1 MQTTQK
7 KALKWIQLPRNFKAH
22 QIKICDSNVKSRIS
36 HRCLGKYQILDDLQ
50 QCGLLDSPTYV
61 LLNRGQLADRD
72 IGENK
77 A

>member
-7 KALKWIQLPRNFKAH
+7 KVLRWIELPRCVDVH
-22 QIKICDSNVKSRIS
+22 QKKTCDSNVKSRIS

-50 QCGLLDSPTYV
+50 QYGLLDSPTYV